1 MHSAAWASATWHSTA
16 IAMSAAMNLIS
27 APSVAYRFTIAKRE
41 ALMVR
46 RD

>member
-1 MHSAAWASATWHSTA
+1 
-16 IAMSAAMNLIS
+16 MSAAMNLIS

>member
-1 MHSAAWASATWHSTA
+1 
-16 IAMSAAMNLIS
+16 MSAAMNLIS
-27 APSVAYRFTIAKRE
+27 APSVVYRFTITKRE